1 MNWWARRS
9 DGFFSS
15 RAEQPIRNVNLSKI
29 RLKIKQPNEV
39 VELMKCQ
46 SDGKPSFGI
55 SEATDESLGGA
66 CMDKAHSPKHGPSCI
81 VLMPQDVEVTKGKD
95 ASDSERNSG
104 NLGSHWRCKRQRDNP
119 SKNLDHEGVT
129 QVTDRGVN
137 MDSLTNPSGGC
148 AQVCLNSLFDDFD
161 LEPIKDLC

>member
-1 MNWWARRS
+1 MQKAK
-9 DGFFSS
+9 G
-15 RAEQPIRNVNLSKI
+15 
-29 RLKIKQPNEV
+29 
-39 VELMKCQ
+39 Q
-46 SDGKPSFGI
+46 S
-55 SEATDESLGGA
+55 
-66 CMDKAHSPKHGPSCI
+66 
-81 VLMPQDVEVTKGKD
+81 
-95 ASDSERNSG
+95 
-104 NLGSHWRCKRQRDNP
+104 